1 MSLLSLDVLL
11 QFHAQYSS
19 TIKRERLVTRS
30 GDGYFKRMSE
40 LHYFDPL
47 AEFTIIERKLPHWS
61 QAGVVCFI
69 TWRTQDSIP
78 ADVLERWRHERQQW
92 LREHGINPRAHD
104 WRQQLQKL
112 EPKTQREFF
121 QHFSTRWH
129 EELDA
134 CHGACVLRRP
144 DLAQIVADSLR
155 KFDGDRYEL
164 TDLVVMPN
172 HVHLLAAFPNEEAML
187 QQCENWKHWQATQI
201 NREIGASHRFWQQ
214 DGFDHLIR
222 SSEQFDHL
230 RRYIADNPNKAH
242 LPAGE
247 SIAWSKPLDRITS
260 K

>member
-19 TIKRERLVTRS
+19 TINRERLVTRS

-61 QAGVVCFI
+61 QAGVVSFI

-92 LREHGINPRAHD
+92 LRQHGINPRAHD

-144 DLAQIVADSLR
+144 DLAQIVADGLR
-155 KFDGDRYEL
+155 KFETGLGQLSVVEPILAAPEISIRRHASAVRMQTARQALGPCLSAIIQQTVDQQHQMDRL
-164 TDLVVMPN
+164 MPG
-172 HVHLLAAFPNEEAML
+172 HLLATA
-187 QQCENWKHWQATQI
+187 
-201 NREIGASHRFWQQ
+201 
-214 DGFDHLIR
+214 
-222 SSEQFDHL
+222 
-230 RRYIADNPNKAH
+230 IADIEQTPENVEDLLEA
-242 LPAGE
+242 L
-247 SIAWSKPLDRITS
+247 
-260 K
+260 